1 MLTHRRTDECDPA
14 CDVVGQSRSPR
25 HGSADSC
32 SQDRG
37 ENGHISVPPRQA
49 FCGSSAAEADFL
61 NQSHTRPSCGTSF
74 PRSSPPP
81 PASPPEWEPRIPA
94 HPAMCGRKNRLSGL
108 EHGQWLE
115 RASRTSI
122 RWRLADNPEL
132 RSFPDSIL
140 SPLLRMGH
148 NDTDDISHWSD
159 IRCLTGMCM
168 KCKSMSRGRI
178 A

>member
-94 HPAMCGRKNRLSGL
+94 HPAMCGRKKSPVRAGTWAMVGTGIAHLDQVEVG
-108 EHGQWLE
+108 GQ
-115 RASRTSI
+115 SRVEVI
-122 RWRLADNPEL
+122 PGFHLV
-132 RSFPDSIL
+132 
-140 SPLLRMGH
+140 SPF
-148 NDTDDISHWSD
+148 TDG
-159 IRCLTGMCM
+159 TQ
-168 KCKSMSRGRI
+168 
-178 A
+178 